1 MTTFDFTAEL
11 AAASTENKAPGPITV
26 VLDEAEALAAF
37 ATEHWEREPAT
48 AGVPGRPGLG
58 SAKERLTETIAP
70 ELVAL
75 VAEGR
80 RLRRVAMFAKP
91 DLTGEADVARAEFI
105 IDEVESSLEW
115 LFDDGVQDEK
125 DDALD
130 TVRTEHEDAGDTLP
144 EVATRLED
152 WLELGTPYIA
162 KIDGVGDFDAKL
174 FEEGAALVT
183 KLRAMPEQS
192 STSARSE
199 AIALRNRYLNLIAER
214 VARVRSS
221 ARHVFRAYPDIARL
235 ATSAHGRRK
244 RAESRR
250 LAAKKKKAQALAAST
265 ATPVVAV
272 ATATPAGTVDGKP
285 KA

>member
-11 AAASTENKAPGPITV
+11 AAASTENKAAGPIAV
-26 VLDEAEALAAF
+26 VLDEAEALAGF
-37 ATEHWEREPAT
+37 VTEHWKRQPAK

-58 SAKERLTETIAP
+58 SAKARLTESIAA
-70 ELVAL
+70 ELLAL
-75 VAEGR
+75 TAEAR

-91 DLTGEADVARAEFI
+91 DVTGEADVARAEFI

-152 WLELGTPYIA
+152 WLALGTPYIA
-162 KIDGVGDFDAKL
+162 DIDGVGDFDAKL
-174 FEEGAALVT
+174 FKEGAELVI
-183 KLRAMPEQS
+183 KLRAMPEQNA
-192 STSARSE
+192 TSARSE
-199 AIALRNRYLNLIAER
+199 AIAQRNRYLNLIAER

-221 ARHVFRAYPDIARL
+221 ARHVFRAYPEIARL

-250 LAAKKKKAQALAAST
+250 LAAKKKKALAAST
-265 ATPVVAV
+265 ATPVVPV
-272 ATATPAGTVDGKP
+272 ATATPAVPVKP
-285 KA
+285 TTP